1 MATRKCKYMYVAHLI
16 FLLDNAVS
24 GKIFTRDVHGILS
37 ILNFDM
43 TVYCEIVR
51 LDMELKSWNF

>member
-1 MATRKCKYMYVAHLI
+1 MYVAHLI